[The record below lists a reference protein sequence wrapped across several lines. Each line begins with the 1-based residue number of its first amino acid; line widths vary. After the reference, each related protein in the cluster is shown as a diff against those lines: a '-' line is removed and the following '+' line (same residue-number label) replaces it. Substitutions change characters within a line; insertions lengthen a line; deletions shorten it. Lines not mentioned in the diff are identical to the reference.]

1 MNPVDRKIMLKMYDR
16 ERDYKWSYDI
26 SKDATKEWLTE
37 TIHMDQHRIS
47 KNIDI
52 SQFVATSQQNLG
64 ALGG

>member
-37 TIHMDQHRIS
+37 TIHMD
-47 KNIDI
+47 
-52 SQFVATSQQNLG
+52 
-64 ALGG
+64 